1 MYAELQATSNYSFLR
16 GGAHPGELVA
26 TGYLKA
32 QSAIAITDRNSFAG
46 IVRAHREARH
56 IKKEHPSTKFRLIIG
71 LRIDLD
77 DSDGGANGYSLLAYP
92 KDRDAFG
99 RLCTMLSIG
108 KMRAEKGEC
117 HLQFQDVLDHA
128 QNSLFVLIPPLKITP
143 ADIAELGKMANALP
157 KPTYLAASAL
167 YRGDDRAHIAML
179 NSLSNQLGTQL
190 LATNDVL
197 YHEKSRR
204 PLQDVITCI
213 REKTTIDKAGFLLA
227 ANAERHLKR
236 PEEMARLFE
245 GHEHALNATLNIMH
259 ACTFNLDELKY
270 EYPEETV
277 PEGKTPQEYLEQV
290 TWEGAA
296 WRYPDGIPE
305 KVKTN
310 IENEFKLIAK
320 KEYAPYFLTVFDI
333 VKYARTPQ
341 PHKGRFDQILC
352 QGRGSAAN
360 STICYCLGI
369 TSVDPNEI
377 DLLFERFITETRNE
391 PPDIDVDFEH
401 ERREEVI
408 QYIYERFGRHRA
420 GLTATVIT
428 YRSRSAIRE
437 VGKVM
442 GLTEDVTSAMAST
455 VWGSWG
461 QGGDKHMEQ
470 SGLDFDDPYLIRV
483 IELTKELI
491 GFPRHLSQHV
501 GGFVLTERPLI
512 ETVPIGN
519 AAMDDRTFIEWDKDD
534 IETLGI
540 LKIDVLA
547 LGMLTCIRKA
557 FDMLRTHYD
566 QDYNLARVGNDDP
579 LVYDMICRADTLGV
593 FQIESRAQMSMLPRL
608 KPRIFYDLVIEVAI
622 VRPGPIQG
630 DMVHPYLRRRK
641 GIEPM
646 VFPAPHPDH
655 GPHDEL
661 KKILHKTMGVPLFQ
675 EQAMRIA
682 MDAAEFS
689 PQELDELRHAMA
701 TFRRSGTIHSL
712 ENRMVDRMIER
723 GYDKDFAQRC
733 FNQIKGFSEYGFPE
747 SHSAS
752 FALLVYV
759 SCWLKHHYPDVFAAA
774 LLNSQPMGFYA
785 PAQII
790 RDAAEHNIEI
800 LPVDI
805 NHSNWDYSLEPIELD
820 DEPKL
825 PTPEPVEQQHH
836 GKSVNRKSTLW
847 HALYPKGK
855 WALRIGLRQVDG
867 FHKQYAEQLIAA
879 REQIKFTSVQDL
891 HKRANLRIFDVER
904 LAEADAFRSIDLD
917 RRQAKWDA
925 RSLNRAKPLPLFEQ
939 ADAAEQGEEI
949 QTQLPQMKLS
959 EHVVADYQALRFSL
973 KAHPMS
979 FMRESLNERRIIP
992 AQDIRKLTHNRWAS
1006 TAGVILV
1013 RQRPGTAKGVVFIT
1027 IEDETGVTNLI
1038 VWRKVL
1044 EQYRKIVM
1052 TAKFVEVHGQVQTE
1066 DNVMHLMVRKLVD
1079 RTHWLGTLSDQ
1090 HMRTTH
1096 SPADEVVSNVDY
1108 DSRAKPDT
1116 EHRHPR
1122 NVRVIPKSRDF
1133 H

>member
-1 MYAELQATSNYSFLR
+1 MYAELQTTSNYSFLC
-16 GGAHPGELVA
+16 GGSHPSELVA
-26 TGYLKA
+26 TAYIKA
-32 QSAIAITDRNSFAG
+32 LTAIAITDRNSFAG
-46 IVRAHREARH
+46 IVRAYREAKH
-56 IKKEHPSTKFRLIIG
+56 IRESHESTSFRLIVG
-71 LRIDLD
+71 LRIDLED
-77 DSDGGANGYSLLAYP
+77 GYSLLAYP
-92 KDRDAFG
+92 RDRDAFG

-108 KMRAEKGEC
+108 KMRAAKGEC
-117 HLQFQDVLDHA
+117 HLQFQDVLEHCR
-128 QNSLFVLIPPLKITP
+128 NSIFALIPPPKFTQV
-143 ADIAELGKMANALP
+143 DIIQLRKMAAALP
-157 KPTYLAASAL
+157 KPVYLAASAH
-167 YRGDDRAHIAML
+167 YCGDDKAHIAML
-179 NSLSNQLGTQL
+179 DSLAIQLGARL

-197 YHEKSRR
+197 YHSPERR
-204 PLQDVITCI
+204 PLQDVLTCI
-213 REKTTIDKAGFLLA
+213 REKKTIDKAGFLLQ
-227 ANAERHLKR
+227 ANAERHIKR
-236 PEEMARLFE
+236 PEEMARLFQGFE
-245 GHEHALNATLNIMH
+245 RALHATLEIVQ
-259 ACTFNLDELKY
+259 ACQFDLSQLKY

-277 PEGKTPQEYLEQV
+277 PEGKTAQDYLEEI

-296 WRYPDGIPE
+296 WRYPNGVPP
-305 KVKTN
+305 KVTEN
-310 IENEFKLIAK
+310 IEKELRLIAQK
-320 KEYAPYFLTVFDI
+320 QYAPYFLTVYDI

-341 PHKGRFDQILC
+341 PDKGRLDEILC

-360 STICYCLGI
+360 SSVCFCLGI

-377 DLLFERFITETRNE
+377 DLLFERFITETRSD

-461 QGGDKHMEQ
+461 ERGGEQHLAQ

-483 IELTKELI
+483 IELTRELI

-501 GGFVLTERPLI
+501 GGFILTERPLI

-534 IETLGI
+534 IEVLGI
-540 LKIDVLA
+540 LKVDVLA

-557 FDMLRTHYD
+557 FDLLRMHYGK
-566 QDYNLARVGNDDP
+566 DYNLAKIPHDDQ

-608 KPRIFYDLVIEVAI
+608 KPRRFYDLVIEVAI

-641 GIEPM
+641 GDEAIEY
-646 VFPAPHPDH
+646 PAPDPRH
-655 GPHDEL
+655 GPPDEL
-661 KKILHKTMGVPLFQ
+661 RKILEKTLGVPLFQ

-682 MDAAEFS
+682 MDAAKFS
-689 PQELDELRHAMA
+689 PAELDELRHAMA
-701 TFRRSGTIHSL
+701 TFRRSGTIHEL
-712 ENRMVDRMIER
+712 EARMVDRMVAR
-723 GYDKDFAQRC
+723 GYTKDFAQRC

-752 FALLVYV
+752 FSLLVYV

-790 RDAAEHNIEI
+790 RDAVEHNVEV
-800 LPVDI
+800 LPADI
-805 NHSNWDYSLEPIELD
+805 NHSNWDNELEAVLD
-820 DEPKL
+820 EQEPNAAA
-825 PTPEPVEQQHH
+825 PEPVLPEHH
-836 GKSVNRKSTLW
+836 GKSINRKSSLW
-847 HALYPKGK
+847 RQLYPPRK
-855 WALRIGLRQVDG
+855 WALRTGLRQVDG
-867 FHKQYAEQLIAA
+867 MHKQYAEQLILA
-879 REQIKFTSVQDL
+879 RQQKHFSSVQDL
-891 HKRANLRIFDVER
+891 HKRANLRIFDVEK
-904 LAEADAFRSIDLD
+904 LAEADAFRSIGLD

-925 RSLNRAKPLPLFEQ
+925 RALNRAKPLPLFEH
-939 ADAAEQGEEI
+939 AKALEQGEE
-949 QTQLPQMKLS
+949 QQVQLPAMRPS

-979 FMRESLNERRIIP
+979 FLRESLKQRHILTAE
-992 AQDIRKLTHNRWAS
+992 DVKKLNNNRWAS

-1027 IEDETGVTNLI
+1027 LEDETGVTNLI
-1038 VWRKVL
+1038 VWKKVL
-1044 EQYRKIVM
+1044 EQYRETVM
-1052 TAKFVEVHGQVQTE
+1052 TAKFIEAHGQVQVE
-1066 DNVMHLMVRKLVD
+1066 DNVMHIVVRKLID
-1079 RTHWLGTLSDQ
+1079 RTHWLDQLSNQ
-1090 HMRTTH
+1090 HMRATPA
-1096 SPADEVVSNVDY
+1096 PADEVVSNIDY
-1108 DSRAKPDT
+1108 DSRAKPQS